1 MPRSADSLP
10 VLACL
15 ATTPEHFW
23 QQEKKKKKKN
33 AIWRISHFH
42 SCSVIFFLLS
52 AVVQPWSSHSG
63 ENREKWKQGYVFFLP
78 CVETLHSQRWTQ
90 WSSSWSVLWKQNN
103 ILIMAQWHI
112 ISAANSNYFT
122 IWNSD
127 CWIFPWGWLNHKG
140 DCGEAPS
147 RCQAPESTVQPIM
160 HFAKSSF
167 ACACLGFVICKLF
180 NSLQQK
186 FPWSR
191 EQGSVFWDKIQAAV
205 SSLWAAYIAL
215 AAMN

>member
-1 MPRSADSLP
+1 MSRSACS
-10 VLACL
+10 CL
-15 ATTPEHFW
+15 VGHNPWALLTAR
-23 QQEKKKKKKN
+23 KKKKKN

-63 ENREKWKQGYVFFLP
+63 ENREKWKQVYVFFLP
-78 CVETLHSQRWTQ
+78 CVETQHSQRWTQ

-127 CWIFPWGWLNHKG
+127 CWIFPWGWLNHRG

-147 RCQAPESTVQPIM
+147 RCQAAESTVQPRINST
-160 HFAKSSF
+160 F
-167 ACACLGFVICKLF
+167 CRIILCLCVLRLCY
-180 NSLQQK
+180 LQVVQ
-186 FPWSR
+186 
-191 EQGSVFWDKIQAAV
+191 
-205 SSLWAAYIAL
+205 
-215 AAMN
+215 